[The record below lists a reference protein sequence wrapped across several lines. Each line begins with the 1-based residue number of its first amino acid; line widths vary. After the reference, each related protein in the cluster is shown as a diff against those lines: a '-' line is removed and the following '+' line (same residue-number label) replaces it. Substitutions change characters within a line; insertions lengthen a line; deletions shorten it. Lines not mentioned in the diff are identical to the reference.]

1 MATLRNKRSLTEEQ
15 KEHLSEAIMSL
26 SIEEMEEI
34 ISLLEIS
41 IYSDDR
47 SVIEK
52 LDDID
57 FSKITVAGIQNV
69 IKQIKIEIQSRYT
82 EAEEYF
88 D

>member
-1 MATLRNKRSLTEEQ
+1 MATLRNKRSLREEE

-52 LDDID
+52 LDNIN
-57 FSKITVAGIQNV
+57 FAKITVSGIQNL
-69 IKQIKIEIQSRYT
+69 IKQIKIEIQSRYK

>member
-1 MATLRNKRSLTEEQ
+1 
-15 KEHLSEAIMSL
+15 MSL

-57 FSKITVAGIQNV
+57 FSKITAAGIQNV